1 MATVHHRA
9 TEDTIAQLERLFGVS
24 LR

>member
-1 MATVHHRA
+1 MATVHHR
-9 TEDTIAQLERLFGVS
+9 TSEDTIAQLERLFGMS

>member
-9 TEDTIAQLERLFGVS
+9 TEDTIAQLERLFGAS